1 MTPKVSIG
9 IPVYNGAAT
18 LPGALDSWLQQTCDD
33 FEVVVSDNAST
44 DETEQIARD
53 YQARDGR
60 VQYFR
65 NDENLGQIAN
75 FNLAFTRSRGKYF
88 RWAGCNDWWEPNYI
102 ERCAATLDAHPEAI
116 LVTCQHKYH
125 ADDGSV
131 IYEEY
136 HGPRVSDPRPQRR
149 FARMLWF
156 LHQSRYIFDPI
167 YSMVHS
173 EALHR
178 TPLLQ
183 MMLGTDL
190 LLAAELSLL
199 GPFCHVQECLV
210 HQHVTPDVSDD
221 EFLQRF
227 DPTQTSARGWFEKLC
242 RMMYASVGRSSLSEA
257 QKIFCYT
264 SIARYYARGKTHKMI
279 RWGRRTFALR
289 TRLRRLLG
297 HEVPTS

>member
-1 MTPKVSIG
+1 MKPRVSIG

-18 LPGALDSWLQQTCDD
+18 LPGALDSWLQQTYDS

-44 DETEQIARD
+44 DDTEQIVRDYHARD
-53 YQARDGR
+53 PR

-75 FNLAFTRSRGKYF
+75 FNLAFERARGKYF
-88 RWAGCNDWWEPNYI
+88 RWAGCNDSWEANYI
-102 ERCAATLDAHPEAI
+102 ERCAATLDENPGAI

-136 HGPRVSDPRPQRR
+136 EGPRVSDPRPERR

-173 EALHR
+173 DALRR

-210 HQHVTPDVSDD
+210 HQHITPDVSDD

-227 DPTQTSARGWFEKLC
+227 DPTQTSARGWFGKLC
-242 RMMYASVGRSSLSEA
+242 RMMYASVGRSNLTES
-257 QKIFCYT
+257 QKIYCYAC
-264 SIARYYARGKTHKMI
+264 IARYYARGKTQGVV

-289 TRLRRLLG
+289 SRLRRLLG
-297 HEVPTS
+297 REVPTS